1 MRKIADYLSDAG
13 VVAGCCLGVGMLSGK
28 EAQVFFGNAVN
39 VIIFAVTFCLI
50 NVLFREYCR
59 KNAIN
64 DTVTLAKKCFNRF
77 SAPFGIGLAL
87 CCFVC
92 VTTMLAGVNECLQAL
107 MPVGALPLYG
117 VACATLAAII
127 LSRGMKALKIA
138 NAISIALAVIL
149 LVVLFCL
156 NDCRGETRYVC
167 PISPVIYTLFSVTM
181 SFGVLTKLGAESDRK
196 KNIICSVIAS
206 AVLSGVT
213 FAVMSLSDFSLGLP
227 AIENITNPYLLAFTG
242 VTLTLAAVTGVVANA
257 APIVERLKDVI
268 PDEALCCVLTFALAL
283 ALSALGFD
291 FAVKAGY
298 LIVGVIG
305 GITVVKA
312 VINLIGER
320 IGRTKN
326 ARLP

>member
-13 VVAGCCLGVGMLSGK
+13 VVVGCCLGVGMLSGK

-39 VIIFAVTFCLI
+39 VVIFAVVFCLI
-50 NVLFREYCR
+50 NVAFREYCR
-59 KNAIN
+59 KNALN
-64 DTVTLAKKCFNRF
+64 NTVTLAKKCFGRF

-117 VACATLAAII
+117 VACATLAAVI
-127 LSRGMKALKIA
+127 LSRGMKALKTA
-138 NAISIALAVIL
+138 NAISIA
-149 LVVLFCL
+149 FCL
-156 NDCRGETRYVC
+156 KDGGGETRYVS
-167 PISPVIYTLFSVTM
+167 PINPIVYTLFSVTM

-206 AVLSGVT
+206 AVLSAVT
-213 FAVMSLSDFSLGLP
+213 LAVMSLSDFSLGLP

-257 APIVERLKDVI
+257 APIVERLNDVI
-268 PDEALCCVLTFALAL
+268 PDKTLCCVLTFALAL

-298 LIVGVIG
+298 LTVGVIG

-312 VINLIGER
+312 VISLIGER
-320 IGRTKN
+320 IGRTRN